1 VDAFLGVSI
10 SPANLAGAF
19 SMQRPVLILP
29 KMKFWLALR
38 VPGAAC
44 MYVKKIMRT
53 GTTTETGCGCSGIA

>member
-1 VDAFLGVSI
+1 
-10 SPANLAGAF
+10 
-19 SMQRPVLILP
+19 MQRPVLILP